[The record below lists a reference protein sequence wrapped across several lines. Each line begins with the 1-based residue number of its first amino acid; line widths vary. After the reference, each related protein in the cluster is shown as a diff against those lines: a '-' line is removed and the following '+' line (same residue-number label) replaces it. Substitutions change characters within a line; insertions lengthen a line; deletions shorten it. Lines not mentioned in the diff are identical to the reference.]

1 MNNNKRIKPCVHIR
15 YIYSLLICIVIPA
28 CGALG
33 IGSFPA
39 TETGLQIAIDSQGNC
54 YVAGVFSGET
64 DFDPGPATDIRVSA
78 YDTDLFLSKYDANGN
93 YEWTYTW
100 DENKYML
107 TIFDVF
113 VDSTDSVYVSGRF
126 SPLGEDAWNIFLEK
140 LDPDGNLIWSHNW
153 NNLNLHGGF
162 RVYQITE
169 NAAGNVVLT
178 GGVSE
183 MLVDLNPD
191 PREEFN
197 VGEWDS
203 FISEFDSDG
212 NFLDAEPL
220 DLNPNKMRIDDNGN
234 ICAIYRERHGYYY
247 RLSTYDPDRD
257 FQWGYSWRAYGLYNW
272 YSNYVTVDSSG
283 NVYIAAT
290 STGENPEIYEQHLS
304 SEDDEILLVKL
315 NPDGNVLWSD
325 IWGGDGED
333 YPDGLALDGDG
344 NIYVA
349 GTFKQPVDLDSGL
362 GLSDSQDANLM
373 VVFLYKYNP
382 DGSLVWTRTWD
393 GDSPKSVDEYADII
407 AIDNDG
413 NIFITGAF
421 TGPVDFDPGPGV
433 TEYDSIGKYDIFLS
447 KFDPDGNL
455 LWTRTWGGQNVWV
468 PF

>member
-1 MNNNKRIKPCVHIR
+1 MVIGAAALHLFL
-15 YIYSLLICIVIPA
+15 IYSLAKDGFL
-28 CGALG
+28 
-33 IGSFPA
+33 SFPV
-39 TETGLQIAIDSQGNC
+39 TETGLQIALDSQGNC

-64 DFDPGPATDIRVSA
+64 DFDTSPATDIRVSA
-78 YDTDLFLSKYDANGN
+78 YDTDFFLSKYDADGN
-93 YEWTYTW
+93 YMWTYTW
-100 DENKYML
+100 EGPKYIE
-107 TIFDVF
+107 TVFDVF
-113 VDSTDSVYVSGRF
+113 VDSTDSVYIGGRY
-126 SPLGEDAWNIFLEK
+126 SPVGENGQNIFIDK
-140 LDPDGNLIWSHNW
+140 LDPDGNLSWSNDW
-153 NNLNLHGGF
+153 SNLNPRGGF
-162 RVYQITE
+162 RLYQITE

-178 GGVSE
+178 GKVSE
-183 MLVDLNPD
+183 MQVDLNPD
-191 PREEFN
+191 PQEEFN
-197 VGEWDS
+197 VGEWDL
-203 FISEFDSDG
+203 FIAEFDYDG

-220 DLNPNKMRIDDNGN
+220 DLNPNKIRIDDNGN
-234 ICAIYRERHGYYY
+234 ICAIYRERHGYY
-247 RLSTYDPDRD
+247 RLSTYDPDGD
-257 FQWGYSWRAYGLYNW
+257 FQWSYSWRAYGLYNW

-349 GTFKQPVDLDSGL
+349 GTFMKPVDLESGL

-433 TEYDSIGKYDIFLS
+433 TEHESLGEYDIFLS

-455 LWTRTWGGQNVWV
+455 LWTRTWGGQNAYA